1 MRIAAWETA
10 SQDSSEYLLRRG
22 KGKVSMYEVL
32 GDKCKQEHIWA
43 ESCCWSQEADV
54 SLMILVLF

>member
-10 SQDSSEYLLRRG
+10 SQDSSEYLRRRG

-32 GDKCKQEHIWA
+32 GDKCKQEHIWSRKLLVA
-43 ESCCWSQEADV
+43 EADV